1 MKIIFDLD
9 GTLLCAKKR
18 LHELFLDLLKDEHI
32 DYDSYWNHK
41 FSGSK
46 NSDIL
51 RNHFDYS
58 DAKIDIFL
66 IDWMNKIESDYYLD
80 MDVIIAGAKKTL
92 EKYSQ
97 NNELYVCTA
106 RQSISQV
113 QKQLRNLG
121 IFDFFQE
128 VFVTEHKASK
138 EEIIKRS
145 GIIFSKDDWMV
156 GDTGYD
162 INTGKKIGTNTC
174 AVLSG
179 FMSER
184 SLGDYSPDLMIKNVT
199 CLDI

>member
-18 LHELFLDLLKDEHI
+18 LYELFLDLLENEHI
-32 DYDSYWNHK
+32 SYDSYWNLK

-46 NSDIL
+46 NVDIL
-51 RNHFDYS
+51 RNCFGYV

-66 IDWMNKIESDYYLD
+66 INWMNKIESDYYLD
-80 MDVIIAGAKKTL
+80 MDVIIAGAEKTL
-92 EKYSQ
+92 EKYCEG
-97 NNELYVCTA
+97 NELYVCTA
-106 RQSISQV
+106 RQSVSQV

-121 IFDFFQE
+121 VFDFFQE
-128 VFVTEHKASK
+128 VFVTEHKVSK
-138 EEIIKRS
+138 EEVIKRS
-145 GIIFSKDDWMV
+145 GIVFSKEDWMV

-162 INTGKKIGTNTC
+162 INTGKRIGTNTC

-184 SLGDYSPDLMIKNVT
+184 SLGDYSPDLMIENVT
-199 CLDI
+199 YLDI